1 MYTAFQPQ
9 CLDSLSQL
17 ITCTDDVTRWFLD
30 NGLLLNPSKTEAAV
44 LRTAFTLRSADI
56 SGGVKVAGT
65 SLQFSDKVKL
75 LSIELDQALTMDRHV
90 SSIVSSCNFHM
101 RALRHIRPRLTLDA
115 AKSVA
120 VSIVGAR
127 LN

>member
-1 MYTAFQPQ
+1 M
-9 CLDSLSQL
+9 
-17 ITCTDDVTRWFLD
+17 
-30 NGLLLNPSKTEAAV
+30 
-44 LRTAFTLRSADI
+44 
-56 SGGVKVAGT
+56 AGT

-75 LSIELDQALTMDRHV
+75 LGVELDQALNMHRHV
-90 SSIVSSCNFHM
+90 SSIIDSCNFHL
-101 RALRHIRPRLTLDA
+101 RTLRHIRPRLTLDA